1 MRHRNTCLSILC
13 LSLLFFLYLSYIKH
27 SANDNLVYLPNIG
40 YIGREEELLDLRNF
54 NYILKGKPCERNI
67 THVQI
72 VTSYSGNVEARS
84 AIRRA
89 YPSSDLNRLGISR
102 VFLLAT
108 LPPFHEVSQ
117 NALVDENKKY
127 SDLVQGN
134 FVESYRNLTYKHLM
148 GLKWATKYCKNVKFV
163 IKTDDDI
170 LVDLYSLLDI
180 IENKKFQLMGYVL
193 KDMRPIRVKAN
204 KWYVTRNEYPDEN
217 YPSFLSGW
225 MYVVTLEAVKKLL
238 SHARDF
244 NYFWI
249 DDLFVTGMVSQKSN
263 VTLSDISELF
273 TVHPEVTECCMRKG
287 LKCDFIVSP
296 DGGDHS
302 LQLTFQKHVRHCY
315 VNSCPTLKPGTKI
328 EDKCVAK
335 RKLPPLRKGFP
346 KITVVQ

>member
-13 LSLLFFLYLSYIKH
+13 LSLLFLVYLSYIKH
-27 SANDNLVYLPNIG
+27 SAPHNLVYLPNIHYNG
-40 YIGREEELLDLRNF
+40 KDEDLLDFRNF
-54 NYILKGKPCERNI
+54 NYILKGKPCGSNI
-67 THVQI
+67 SHIQI

-89 YPSSDLNRLGISR
+89 YPSSDLQRLGISR

-117 NALVDENKKY
+117 NALLDENKKF

-134 FVESYRNLTYKHLM
+134 FMESYRNLTYKHLM
-148 GLKWATKYCKNVKFV
+148 GLKWATKYCNNVKFV

-170 LVDLYSLLDI
+170 LVDLYTLVDI
-180 IENKKFQLMGYVL
+180 TEKKKFQLMGYIL
-193 KDMRPIRVKAN
+193 KDMRPIRMKAN
-204 KWYVTRNEYPDEN
+204 KWYVTKNEYSAEN
-217 YPSFLSGW
+217 YPPFLSGW
-225 MYVVTLEAVKKLL
+225 MYIVTLDVVKILL
-238 SHARDF
+238 THARDF

-263 VTLSDISELF
+263 ITLSDISELF
-273 TVHPEVTECCMRKG
+273 TLHPEVAECCMRKG

-302 LQLTFQKHVRHCY
+302 LQLKFQKHAKHCY
-315 VNSCPTLKPGTKI
+315 VNHCPTLKPGTKV

-346 KITVVQ
+346 KITIVQ